1 MKKVLLVDDEPSIVT
16 LLAFNLEKDGY
27 EVTTATDG
35 AEGYRLAI
43 SNPFDFIILDLML
56 PSMDGM
62 DICKRLRQEKFD
74 TPIMILTAKDDELE
88 KIIGLELGADD
99 YMTKPFSPRE
109 VLGRMKAILRRTNK
123 AVPAE
128 PVATAQPE
136 PTEDETEKIEV
147 GEITIFPQL
156 YEVHVAGELIEVT
169 PKEFELLLYMA
180 KRANRI
186 LSREQLLNAIWNFD
200 YAGET
205 RIVDVHISH
214 LREKIEKDTKNPQ
227 YIRTVRGFGYK
238 FEVAKT

>member
-99 YMTKPFSPRE
+99 CMTKPFSPRE
-109 VLGRMKAILRRTNK
+109 VLARMKAILRRTNK
-123 AVPAE
+123 AVPSVRQE
-128 PVATAQPE
+128 S
-136 PTEDETEKIEV
+136 TEDQTEKIEV

-156 YEVHVAGELIEVT
+156 YEVHVAGDLIEIT

>member
-109 VLGRMKAILRRTNK
+109 VLARMKAILRRTNK

-128 PVATAQPE
+128 TVTTPQQELP
-136 PTEDETEKIEV
+136 EDETEKIEV

-156 YEVHVAGELIEVT
+156 YEVHVAGELIEIT

-238 FEVAKT
+238 FEVSK

>member
-99 YMTKPFSPRE
+99 YMTKPFGMMELIAR
-109 VLGRMKAILRRTNK
+109 VKALLRRTKESGKNDNVNTLNIGCLSVIPSK
-123 AVPAE
+123 YSV
-128 PVATAQPE
+128 
-136 PTEDETEKIEV
+136 KV
-147 GEITIFPQL
+147 GGDKVVLTL
-156 YEVHVAGELIEVT
+156 
-169 PKEFELLLYMA
+169 KEFDLLCLLLQN
-180 KRANRI
+180 KGTVFTRDK
-186 LSREQLLNAIWNFD
+186 LLNKIWGYDFD
-200 YAGET
+200 GESRT
-205 RIVDVHISH
+205 VDVHVRT
-214 LREKIEKDTKNPQ
+214 LRQKLGEAGKYIE
-227 YIRTVRGFGYK
+227 TVRGIGYK
-238 FEVAKT
+238 IGD

>member
-1 MKKVLLVDDEPSIVT
+1 MKKVLLVDDETSIVT

-109 VLGRMKAILRRTNK
+109 VLARMKAILRRTNK

-128 PVATAQPE
+128 GAPTVQQE
-136 PTEDETEKIEV
+136 PTEDQTEKIEV

-156 YEVHVAGELIEVT
+156 YEVHVAGELIEIT

>member
-109 VLGRMKAILRRTNK
+109 VLARMKAILRRTNK

-128 PVATAQPE
+128 LVATARPE

>member
-109 VLGRMKAILRRTNK
+109 VLARMKAILRRTNK

-128 PVATAQPE
+128 PVTTAQQELP
-136 PTEDETEKIEV
+136 EDETEKIEV

-156 YEVHVAGELIEVT
+156 YEVHVDGALIEIT

-238 FEVAKT
+238 FEVAKP